1 MVLYSLRRH
10 SRLNAAERMEMR
22 TATRLGF
29 LGVVLV
35 VVAVV
40 VALESAGMQGVPEWA
55 QSEAG
60 AAARNLRSTDPRT
73 LTAAVLA
80 ARRSPG
86 RMLKDWRLPNA
97 SDTYGPDNYT
107 QSWTFDTSLAP
118 ECDHVDSENPS
129 LRQCCAYAIYMRDRL
144 KNESAFCPLLPYP
157 DGFVP
162 VNNSA
167 GELLPN
173 AFDPIVGRGSFSC
186 QQLSGG
192 IFLLYLLGIIYM
204 FLALALV
211 CDEFFVPCLEVI
223 VEQLGMSDDVAGAT
237 FMAAGGSAPEL
248 FTSIIGTFLAQSNV
262 GFGTIVGSAVFN
274 VLFVIGCC
282 ALATPGDLPLT
293 WWPLARDCSY
303 YVVSLLALSACFG
316 FGTSCMYDSEILPL
330 KLCSDGS
337 MCAEAR
343 EMLGIAPR
351 NATGQAV
358 CKSDGNFIEWYEALI
373 LLLMYVGYVVL
384 MAFQDRL
391 HTAVVGCIGGTKKV
405 RPRYKVGFTAGIMS
419 MMMNDNGLKG
429 DKVSVQLVANLK
441 GDVKGTFDKV
451 DKDGNGTIDAIELKE
466 VFCELG
472 AEMDD
477 DEVKAAMSDMSN
489 DANLVDFDAFKAWYG
504 KSEALLKSN
513 MTTAFKK
520 VDKNGSGD
528 IDLDE
533 FKEVLQLL
541 NRAVTKKALQRDFN
555 SMDTNKNGTITEQA
569 FYKWYEDTLLQQ
581 HRDSIVAMEQ
591 EEEKRTCGI
600 YPAFPEG
607 CCQRI
612 FYIINAPLTFLLFTV
627 IPYPTYKS
635 KPRSYQLHWLGFIM
649 SIVMI
654 AFFSYFM
661 VWWATVCGDLAGISP
676 AVMGLTFL
684 AAGTSVP
691 DLITSVLVA
700 RVRRLT
706 TTRTDAHRRA
716 QRRLVGSLFASSS
729 LSVFLSFLLFFFL
742 PGH

>member
-1 MVLYSLRRH
+1 
-10 SRLNAAERMEMR
+10 
-22 TATRLGF
+22 
-29 LGVVLV
+29 
-35 VVAVV
+35 
-40 VALESAGMQGVPEWA
+40 
-55 QSEAG
+55 
-60 AAARNLRSTDPRT
+60 
-73 LTAAVLA
+73 
-80 ARRSPG
+80 
-86 RMLKDWRLPNA
+86 
-97 SDTYGPDNYT
+97 
-107 QSWTFDTSLAP
+107 
-118 ECDHVDSENPS
+118 
-129 LRQCCAYAIYMRDRL
+129 
-144 KNESAFCPLLPYP
+144 
-157 DGFVP
+157 
-162 VNNSA
+162 
-167 GELLPN
+167 
-173 AFDPIVGRGSFSC
+173 
-186 QQLSGG
+186 
-192 IFLLYLLGIIYM
+192 
-204 FLALALV
+204 
-211 CDEFFVPCLEVI
+211 
-223 VEQLGMSDDVAGAT
+223 
-237 FMAAGGSAPEL
+237 
-248 FTSIIGTFLAQSNV
+248 
-262 GFGTIVGSAVFN
+262 
-274 VLFVIGCC
+274 
-282 ALATPGDLPLT
+282 
-293 WWPLARDCSY
+293 
-303 YVVSLLALSACFG
+303 
-316 FGTSCMYDSEILPL
+316 
-330 KLCSDGS
+330 
-337 MCAEAR
+337 
-343 EMLGIAPR
+343 
-351 NATGQAV
+351 
-358 CKSDGNFIEWYEALI
+358 
-373 LLLMYVGYVVL
+373 MYVGYVIL

-591 EEEKRTCGI
+591 EEEKKTCGI

-700 RVRRLT
+700 RKGLGDMAV
-706 TTRTDAHRRA
+706 
-716 QRRLVGSLFASSS
+716 SSS
-729 LSVFLSFLLFFFL
+729 IGSNIFDVLIGLPLPWFIWTVAQGRGMPVTARTLPTSVLILLAVLVLVIIAIASMGWRLSHALGAFMFLLYIAFL
-742 PGH
+742 VQDLVRGGLDNGLDFCKQNYQYQGAY